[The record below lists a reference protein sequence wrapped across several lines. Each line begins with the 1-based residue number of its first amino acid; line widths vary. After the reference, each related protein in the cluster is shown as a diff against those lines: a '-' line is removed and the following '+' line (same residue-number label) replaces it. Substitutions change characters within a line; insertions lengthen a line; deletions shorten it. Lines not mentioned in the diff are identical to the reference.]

1 MPVTA
6 TQRADEFAAGGDG
19 TVALLQR
26 LVHAGNVRRI
36 WIKDERGRTLIEIP
50 STLGIR
56 GGTFL
61 MPIWAAVG
69 ALARMAG
76 KLTIVVQREEAWPPY
91 ED

>member
-50 STLGIR
+50 ST
-56 GGTFL
+56 
-61 MPIWAAVG
+61 PIWAAVG